1 MDWAAQTSFCADLFI
16 FFKKKKITCIFTFL
30 LFVLNVVNLVC
41 ELLENI
47 FFTTTI
53 RKVFGH
59 IRVIIETCVENAFCS
74 SLTCYDEGRGK
85 IIALLFFSN
94 CLHLVLIFPSGIYYK
109 IILSS
114 SVFFF
119 ICFWFGLFLNRAL
132 VEFSHNPVEGLK
144 VLPAVYMSIKMS
156 QQKIPL
162 ELDVHY
168 PDDIKKELQ
177 HVTVTGMDS
186 LR

>member
-1 MDWAAQTSFCADLFI
+1 MHLHIPSI
-16 FFKKKKITCIFTFL
+16 CIKCSEFGMWTARKH
-30 LFVLNVVNLVC
+30 
-41 ELLENI
+41 

-59 IRVIIETCVENAFCS
+59 IRVIIKTCVENAFCS

-85 IIALLFFSN
+85 IIAFLFFSN

-114 SVFFF
+114 SVVFF

-132 VEFSHNPVEGLK
+132 VEFSHNPMEGLK